1 MPPTLHPSSHSEQ
14 NLTSSGNL
22 SLYVIVVKMCLDVS
36 CGSDLRFKGDVS
48 DHGTKKYDV
57 F

>member
-1 MPPTLHPSSHSEQ
+1 M
-14 NLTSSGNL
+14 
-22 SLYVIVVKMCLDVS
+22 YVIVVKMCLDVS